1 MLFTYTTIFFASLLV
16 ALAVLLI
23 YKLVSKSSQKI
34 HDSRV
39 GNAELNQNL
48 IYHKAKATRGVAY
61 STSPPADWNGRGAPL
76 DLTEVHPARTT
87 VERGQSDVWPYR
99 KTKLGS
105 VGSSHKVK
113 RGGSSKNQ
121 KPGDTSQPWGW

>member
-1 MLFTYTTIFFASLLV
+1 MIFTYTTIFFASLLV
-16 ALAVLLI
+16 ALVALLI

-34 HDSRV
+34 HDSRI
-39 GNAELNQNL
+39 GNAELNQNP
-48 IYHKAKATRGVAY
+48 IYHKAKDTRGAAY
-61 STSPPADWNGRGAPL
+61 STSPSADWSGRGAPL
-76 DLTEVHPARTT
+76 DLTEVHPARTN

-113 RGGSSKNQ
+113 RNGSSKNQ
-121 KPGDTSQPWGW
+121 KPRDTSQPWGW